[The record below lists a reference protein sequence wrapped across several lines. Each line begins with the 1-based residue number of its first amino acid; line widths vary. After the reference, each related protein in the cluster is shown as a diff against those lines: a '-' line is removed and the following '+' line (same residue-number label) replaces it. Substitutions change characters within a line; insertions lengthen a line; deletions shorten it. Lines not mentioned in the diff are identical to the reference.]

1 MARHER
7 AGGDC
12 ATSNQIAASVRTNPV
27 VVRRLLG
34 DLRRA
39 GLVVSRQGSA
49 AGWRLARRPEQITLL
64 DVNEALGGGSAFA
77 LHQSPPS
84 PVCPVARSIGPALAR
99 VYEEVDQA
107 TRDRLARTTVDQLL
121 ESAPAAVGETRGAR
135 TGSRHP
141 GCAV

>member
-1 MARHER
+1 MSANSRLTVASHALVWMARHER
-7 AGGDC
+7 AGDEC

-49 AGWRLARRPEQITLL
+49 AGWRLARRPDQITLL

-84 PVCPVARSIGPALAR
+84 RACPVARSIGPALAR
-99 VYEEVDQA
+99 VYEEVDRA
-107 TRDRLARTTVDQLL
+107 TRDR
-121 ESAPAAVGETRGAR
+121 
-135 TGSRHP
+135 
-141 GCAV
+141 